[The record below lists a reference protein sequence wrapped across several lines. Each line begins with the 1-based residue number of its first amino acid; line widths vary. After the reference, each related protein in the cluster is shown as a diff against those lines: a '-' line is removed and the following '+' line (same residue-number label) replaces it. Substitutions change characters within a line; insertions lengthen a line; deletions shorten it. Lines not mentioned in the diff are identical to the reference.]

1 MKKQFILILSILFV
15 IATQSCKDTKNTSPK
30 SDAKNA
36 EVTDRLPD
44 SEETEEEVDESNQN
58 IAYEPNVSFPQT
70 GNKIAD
76 FLPKSGIYDIQYKA
90 EGDLN
95 NDGLRD
101 IAVVLKYKGNNI
113 SKRPLLIVLQN
124 KDKSYRLDKV
134 SNITMPVEYN
144 EADYKVYDTED
155 ISIENGGLNI
165 NLYSIGPGGNIFGS
179 FKYIGNDF
187 ILNMIEAEYRGA
199 GGHSGL
205 FYNFEGGEIT
215 INETNTM
222 EEDQPVTSK
231 TTKAK
236 VKRYLFE
243 NTSITDFFNED
254 DNTK

>member
-1 MKKQFILILSILFV
+1 MKKRITLNLLILLT
-15 IATQSCKDTKNTSPK
+15 IAFQSCTDKKKTDADST
-30 SDAKNA
+30 AKNV
-36 EVTDRLPD
+36 EVTDSLPNRD
-44 SEETEEEVDESNQN
+44 FEEVSDEPDQS
-58 IAYEPNVSFPQT
+58 IAYEPDVTYPKT

-76 FLPKSGIYDIQYKA
+76 FLPKTGIYEVQYET

-95 NDGLRD
+95 NDGLAD
-101 IAVVLKYKGNNI
+101 IAVILKYKENNV
-113 SKRPLLIVLQN
+113 SKRPMLILLQN

-144 EADYKVYDTED
+144 EADYKLYDTED
-155 ISIENGGLNI
+155 ITIENGGLNI
-165 NLYSIGPGGNIFGS
+165 NLYSIGPSGNIFGS

-205 FYNFEGGEIT
+205 FYNFESGDIT
-215 INETNTM
+215 VNETNTM

-236 VKRYLFE
+236 AKRYLFE
-243 NTSITDFFNED
+243 NTSITEFFNED
-254 DNTK
+254 

>member
-1 MKKQFILILSILFV
+1 MKNQFTLILSLLFA
-15 IATQSCKDTKNTSPK
+15 IAFQSCKDTKKTNHNNVAK
-30 SDAKNA
+30 SV
-36 EVTDRLPD
+36 EVTDSLPD
-44 SEETEEEVDESNQN
+44 PEETEEVG
-58 IAYEPNVSFPQT
+58 AEPNQDIPYEQDIIFPKT

-76 FLPKSGIYDIQYKA
+76 FLPKSGIYEIQHKA

-95 NDGLRD
+95 NDGLSD
-101 IAVVLKYKGNNI
+101 IAVVLKYKENNI
-113 SKRPLLIVLQN
+113 SKRPILIVLQN
-124 KDKSYRLDKV
+124 EDNSYRLDKV

-144 EADYKVYDTED
+144 EDDYKLYDTED

-179 FKYIGNDF
+179 FKYIANDF

-205 FYNFEGGEIT
+205 FYNFESGDIT
-215 INETNTM
+215 INQTNTM

-231 TTKAK
+231 TTKVK
-236 VKRYLFE
+236 GKRYLFE

-254 DNTK
+254 SDPK